1 MSSNPGDSSPD
12 LTGISAEEFV
22 TLVSS
27 ASDAQLAEAMS
38 GPQREPALREIF
50 SRMAEHLDPAKA
62 EGQDAVV
69 HFQILGGPD
78 GGYDEFEVAVR
89 DGKCTVS
96 ETLAEQPRVTLKV
109 EPVAFL
115 KLITNQQSGP
125 ELFMAGKLKL
135 DGDLMFA
142 AQIASLF
149 KIPTAQTKEG
159 RD

>member
-1 MSSNPGDSSPD
+1 MSSNPGGSSPD

-22 TLVSS
+22 GLVSS
-27 ASDAQLAEAMS
+27 ASDEQLAEAMS

-50 SRMAEHLDPAKA
+50 SRMAEHFDPAKA

-69 HFQILGGPD
+69 HFQIPGRPD
-78 GGYDEFEVAVR
+78 GGYDEFEVIVR
-89 DGKCTVS
+89 EGKCAVT
-96 ETLAEQPRVTLKV
+96 ETPKEKPRVTLKA

-135 DGDLMFA
+135 EGDLMFA
-142 AQIASLF
+142 AQIPSF
-149 KIPTAQTKEG
+149 FQFPTAPNQG
-159 RD
+159 GSN